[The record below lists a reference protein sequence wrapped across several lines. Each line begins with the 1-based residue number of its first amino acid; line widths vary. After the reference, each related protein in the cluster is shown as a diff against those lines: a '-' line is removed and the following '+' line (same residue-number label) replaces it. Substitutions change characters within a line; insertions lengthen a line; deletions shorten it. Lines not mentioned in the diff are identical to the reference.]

1 MGLHKD
7 LKKEVSPLARISRFK
22 SQSKHYEQ
30 GLFEK
35 QVMVSFSGF
44 ITNFFILVGVNET
57 QRCEVHL

>member
-7 LKKEVSPLARISRFK
+7 LKKEVSPLARINRFK

-35 QVMVSFSGF
+35 QVMVSYSSV
-44 ITNFFILVGVNET
+44 ITNIFILVGVNET
-57 QRCEVHL
+57 KRCEIHL